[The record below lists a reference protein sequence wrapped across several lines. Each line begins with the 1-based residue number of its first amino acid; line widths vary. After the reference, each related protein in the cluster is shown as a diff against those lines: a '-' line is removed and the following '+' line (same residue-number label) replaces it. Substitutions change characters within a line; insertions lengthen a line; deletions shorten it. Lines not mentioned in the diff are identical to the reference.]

1 MKTAVVIVIL
11 LIAGLLVGPLWSG
24 NTGYLL
30 ISVGQWTIETSL
42 VAALILLVITLLVC
56 RVIVRFLA
64 RLVRGTKWG
73 VRWFGNR
80 RQQKAEA
87 AFHEALVALNDGD
100 YTGSSRA
107 ANRAWQLRKQP
118 NDALL
123 AAYAA
128 QHIGDLKQARE
139 WLTHSGKT
147 ADLAVSEMLY
157 ALRDNPDSISS
168 RLTDLKALLRDYPR
182 HPELVRESVLGYQ
195 RLHRYRD
202 LVALLPTARQLK
214 LFSETQFAAIEE
226 ETYYALML
234 EVGRS
239 SAAKLQDYWQS
250 LRREERRDAV
260 IRRAY
265 LRALVTF
272 QHNSAADKV
281 AARALKRGE
290 LDIADLLEKNLLVA
304 GPELRDIVQ
313 DGLKKN
319 PDDAFLLQAMGQMAL
334 ATKDYALAQRALRR
348 AAELAPSQRVWL
360 DLARTYDALGDTANT
375 LQCYREAMRA

>member
-24 NTGYLL
+24 NTGYVLL
-30 ISVGQWTIETSL
+30 SVGQWTIETSL

-168 RLTDLKALLRDYPR
+168 RLTDLK
-182 HPELVRESVLGYQ
+182 
-195 RLHRYRD
+195 
-202 LVALLPTARQLK
+202 
-214 LFSETQFAAIEE
+214 
-226 ETYYALML
+226 
-234 EVGRS
+234 
-239 SAAKLQDYWQS
+239 
-250 LRREERRDAV
+250 
-260 IRRAY
+260 
-265 LRALVTF
+265 
-272 QHNSAADKV
+272 
-281 AARALKRGE
+281 
-290 LDIADLLEKNLLVA
+290 
-304 GPELRDIVQ
+304 
-313 DGLKKN
+313 
-319 PDDAFLLQAMGQMAL
+319 
-334 ATKDYALAQRALRR
+334 
-348 AAELAPSQRVWL
+348 
-360 DLARTYDALGDTANT
+360 
-375 LQCYREAMRA
+375 